1 MGERQLKGRVGKAA
15 REDKGE
21 NGKHQEPA

>member
-1 MGERQLKGRVGKAA
+1 MGERQLKGRVGEAA
-15 REDKGE
+15 GEGKGE